1 MTLEPIRVLV
11 WDFVPAPFHVSAE
24 LRARQATPNARLEAN
39 LHATL
44 HGGGPFA
51 NAKARITARVQ
62 AASFNVQDPLAKR
75 YSFDTWQQGGR
86 DSAPLL
92 DVEATLDAKGEWTQP
107 LQRSEER
114 RVGKECV
121 SPFSSRVSP

>member
-86 DSAPLL
+86 DSEIGSASCRERVWQY
-92 DVEATLDAKGEWTQP
+92 VEIVVVPVAIK
-107 LQRSEER
+107 
-114 RVGKECV
+114 KK
-121 SPFSSRVSP
+121 

>member
-11 WDFVPAPFHVSAE
+11 SDFVPAPFHVSAE

-51 NAKARITARVQ
+51 NAKARTTARVPPPP
-62 AASFNVQDPLAKR
+62 FNVQDPLAKR
-75 YSFDTWQQGGR
+75 YSFDPWHQGGR
-86 DSAPLL
+86 DGAPIP
-92 DVEATLDAKGEWTQP
+92 DFEAPPETGRAWSGERGW
-107 LQRSEER
+107 RA
-114 RVGKECV
+114 V
-121 SPFSSRVSP
+121 

>member
-11 WDFVPAPFHVSAE
+11 SDFVPAPFHVSAE
-24 LRARQATPNARLEAN
+24 LRARQATPNARLEAH

-62 AASFNVQDPLAKR
+62 AASFNVPEPPAKR
-75 YSFDTWQQGGR
+75 SSLDPWQQGGR
-86 DSAPLL
+86 DRAPMLH
-92 DVEATLDAKGEWTQP
+92 VQATHAAQGEWEPT
-107 LQRSEER
+107 LQGVHGSAVVR
-114 RVGKECV
+114 RRG
-121 SPFSSRVSP
+121 SQNPTTH